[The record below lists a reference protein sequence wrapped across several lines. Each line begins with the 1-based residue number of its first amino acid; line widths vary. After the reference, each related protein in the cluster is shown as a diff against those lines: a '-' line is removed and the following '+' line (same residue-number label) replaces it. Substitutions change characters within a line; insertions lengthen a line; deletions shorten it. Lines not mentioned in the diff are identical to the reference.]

1 MNNTKLLVRRKYE
14 IKQCTIQVP
23 LAEDRPIALDPPYPV
38 NMRIID
44 DKYKLQL
51 LTITTFEISLK
62 VY

>member
-44 DKYKLQL
+44 DVQQAQATVVNYNN
-51 LTITTFEISLK
+51 
-62 VY
+62 V